1 MESEWVIRTIRNTVL
16 EHNQNSDR
24 YTAFYGREEAPQ
36 KPHLSFLLI
45 VGEPGIVH
53 VSGKSSNWGTKEW
66 FQHVIIQSSKCRTRS
81 TFHSDSPLSV
91 IHAIFPAYFLQGCL
105 PTQSMLSITQIPSPI
120 PKTTVNANRQ
130 ASERHLFLN
139 CILVIISII
148 TLLQLPIN
156 FCFFLEISCPF
167 CPPRQFVPASY
178 HPHPAPRQLVLASL

>member
-1 MESEWVIRTIRNTVL
+1 MESEWVIRTIRNTAL
-16 EHNQNSDR
+16 EHNQNSDH

-91 IHAIFPAYFLQGCL
+91 IHAIFPAYFLQGSQPKVCFPLPKYLPQYPKRPLMPIGKHPNAIYSSTAFSLSSVSLLCFSCL
-105 PTQSMLSITQIPSPI
+105 STSASFLKLAAPS
-120 PKTTVNANRQ
+120 V
-130 ASERHLFLN
+130 HLGNLFQHL
-139 CILVIISII
+139 IIYI
-148 TLLQLPIN
+148 
-156 FCFFLEISCPF
+156 
-167 CPPRQFVPASY
+167 
-178 HPHPAPRQLVLASL
+178 